1 MKMAVVKTGGKQYLV
16 KENDEIYVDRLSHA
30 VDDEIAL
37 ETLLSGDFENAKIE
51 VGMPLISSQV
61 KAKVVENVK
70 GEKIHIL
77 RFKAKVRHR
86 KRQGFRP
93 YLTKLKI
100 VKI

>member
-37 ETLLSGDFENAKIE
+37 ETLLSGDFEDEKIE

>member
-16 KENDEIYVDRLSHA
+16 KENDDIYVDRLPHA
-30 VDDEIAL
+30 VGDEINL
-37 ETLLSGDFENAKIE
+37 DTLLSGNFDDTDIE
-51 VGMPLISSQV
+51 VGTPSLLTQV
-61 KAKVVENVK
+61 KAQVMENVK
-70 GEKIHIL
+70 GKKIHIV

-100 VKI
+100 IQI

>member
-16 KENDEIYVDRLSHA
+16 KENDEIYVDRLSYA
-30 VDDEIAL
+30 VDDKIML
-37 ETLLSGDFENAKIE
+37 ETLLSGNFDDTDIE
-51 VGMPLISSQV
+51 VGTPSLSSSV

>member
-37 ETLLSGDFENAKIE
+37 ETLLSGDFENEKIE
-51 VGMPLISSQV
+51 IGMPLISSQV

>member
-37 ETLLSGDFENAKIE
+37 ETLLSGDFENEKIE

-86 KRQGFRP
+86 KRRGFRP